1 MDNDV
6 IDLRSDTVTHPTP
19 EMREAMARAEVGDDQ
34 SGEDPTV
41 NRLEELAAL
50 KVGKPAAMYVPSGIM
65 GNLSALLTHC
75 GRGDE
80 VVMGDQSHI
89 FWYESGGGAALGGL
103 VYHTMRTG
111 RYGELDPAEVG
122 AAIRPERNGFAPTG
136 LVCLENT
143 HNRCGGTVL
152 SVEYMRSV
160 AELAHARGVPVHL
173 DGARVFNAAAALG
186 VSVPEVTA
194 PVDTVQFCL
203 SKGLSAPVGSLLAGP
218 VEFIREARKARKM
231 LGGAMRQAGV
241 IAAAGIVAL
250 ERMVER
256 IPEDHEAVRRMAEA
270 IGALPGVE
278 LDLASVQTN
287 IVVFELSH
295 EAWTPEELMRAL
307 AAEGLRISSFGGR
320 RLRLVAHHGVSEEE
334 YRRAAEIFERVLTGA
349 SVAAAS

>member
-1 MDNDV
+1 MSV

-41 NRLEELAAL
+41 NRLEELAAS
-50 KVGKPAAMYVPSGIM
+50 KVGKEAAMYVPSGIM
-65 GNLSALLTHC
+65 GNLCALLTHC

-89 FWYESGGGAALGGL
+89 FWYESGGGSALGGL
-103 VYHTMRTG
+103 PYRTVRNN
-111 RYGELDPAEVG
+111 RYGSVDLDELD
-122 AAIRPERNGFAPTG
+122 AAIRPERSGFPPTG

-152 SVEYMRSV
+152 DREQMQALSTV
-160 AELAHARGVPVHL
+160 AHDRGVPVHL
-173 DGARVFNAAAALG
+173 DGARIFNAAAYLNLP
-186 VSVPEVTA
+186 VPELTA

-218 VEFIREARKARKM
+218 APFIHEARKARKM

-250 ERMVER
+250 EQMVDR
-256 IPEDHEAVRRMAEA
+256 IPEDHRAARTLAQRLSE
-270 IGALPGVE
+270 LPGIE
-278 LDLASVQTN
+278 IDLETVQTN
-287 IVVFELSH
+287 IVVFELAD
-295 EAWTPEELMRAL
+295 ERFEPEQFLSAL
-307 AAEGLRISSFGGR
+307 ADNGLRISSFGAR
-320 RLRLVAHHGVSEEE
+320 RLRLVARHGLQTEQ
-334 YRRAAEIFERVLTGA
+334 YDRAIEIIEGVLNGVPTGA
-349 SVAAAS
+349 R